1 MITVNALN
9 RPVYT
14 LRQKLW
20 QIHWLFVLLL
30 VAVAG
35 IGFAML
41 YSAAGRS
48 AGTGSFD
55 PWASRQMVRFGVA
68 MVIMVA
74 VALTNIRLWLRYA
87 YVIYLVMLVLLAA
100 VEFGGTAGMGAQ
112 RWINLGF
119 ANLQP
124 SELMKIA
131 LVLALARYFHGGSA
145 DDVRRPL
152 FVVPPLLMVAAPSA
166 LVLRQPDL
174 GTALMLIIAGGA
186 IFFAAGVRMWKFAV
200 VGAAAIGSVP
210 VAWQFLREYQR
221 TRVLSFLDPESDP
234 LGAGYHIIQSKIA
247 LGSGGMFGRGF
258 LQGSQSHLNF
268 LPEKQTDFIFTL
280 LAEEWG
286 LAGGLTLLGLY
297 VLLLAYGFAI
307 SLRSRNHFGRLV
319 GMGVTTTFF
328 LYVFINIAMVMGLIP
343 VVGVPLPLISY
354 GGTAMLTLLF
364 GFGLLLGVYVHR
376 DMVIGRR
383 GAEEEI

>member
-1 MITVNALN
+1 M
-9 RPVYT
+9 
-14 LRQKLW
+14 
-20 QIHWLFVLLL
+20 
-30 VAVAG
+30 
-35 IGFAML
+35 
-41 YSAAGRS
+41 
-48 AGTGSFD
+48 
-55 PWASRQMVRFGVA
+55 
-68 MVIMVA
+68 
-74 VALTNIRLWLRYA
+74 
-87 YVIYLVMLVLLAA
+87 
-100 VEFGGTAGMGAQ
+100 
-112 RWINLGF
+112 
-119 ANLQP
+119 
-124 SELMKIA
+124 
-131 LVLALARYFHGGSA
+131 
-145 DDVRRPL
+145 RRPL

-174 GTALMLIIAGGA
+174 GTALMLVIAGGA

-200 VGAAAIGSVP
+200 VGTAAIVSVP
-210 VAWQFLREYQR
+210 VTWQFLRDYQR
-221 TRVLSFLDPESDP
+221 TRVLSFLDPENDP

-247 LGSGGMFGRGF
+247 LGSGGMFGKGF

-286 LAGGLTLLGLY
+286 LVGGLTLLGLY
-297 VLLLAYGFAI
+297 VLLLVYGFAI
-307 SLRSRNHFGRLV
+307 SLRSRNHFGRLL

-383 GAEEEI
+383 GAEEEL